1 MSLIKHLIRGLS
13 QVKAAKLFQVC
24 YNTVRRIVKDW
35 KAGKYRDI
43 FSVEDEKR
51 VRDGESWTNKDVK
64 MKKKENLAAREEPRQ
79 QTANLSR

>member
-64 MKKKENLAAREEPRQ
+64 MEKKKTSLLVKNRRQ